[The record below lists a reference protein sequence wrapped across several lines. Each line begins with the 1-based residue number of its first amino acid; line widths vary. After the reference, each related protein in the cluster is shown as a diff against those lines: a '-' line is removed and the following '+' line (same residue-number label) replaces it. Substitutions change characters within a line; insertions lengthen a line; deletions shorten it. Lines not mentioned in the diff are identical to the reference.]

1 MSITVTMI
9 LIKESRFRS
18 DTMYT
23 GITSDSK
30 RKKKNENRKGWWRM
44 TRRKEEG
51 R

>member
-1 MSITVTMI
+1 MSITVAMI

-30 RKKKNENRKGWWRM
+30 RKKNEKRKRWWRK
-44 TRRKEEG
+44 TRRKEDG